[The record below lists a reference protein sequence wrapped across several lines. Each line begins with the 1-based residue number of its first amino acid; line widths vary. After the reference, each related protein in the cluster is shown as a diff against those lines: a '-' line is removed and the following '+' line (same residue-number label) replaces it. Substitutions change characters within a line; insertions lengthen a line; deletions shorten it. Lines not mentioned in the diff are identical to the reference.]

1 MTNVDAN
8 INLFKIYIQLLKLDN
23 RQTVLQ
29 NIHVFM
35 FLIYFLTVRFLKF
48 LLWKAA
54 AFIEQSSIYNKKND
68 KHCFDVAT
76 DVADEF
82 LNTIF
87 M

>member
-48 LLWKAA
+48 LL
-54 AFIEQSSIYNKKND
+54 
-68 KHCFDVAT
+68 
-76 DVADEF
+76 
-82 LNTIF
+82 
-87 M
+87 